1 MEGLLGLVSLYK
13 GRLPRPAL
21 SPSKRVQSGYSHRR
35 ITVSPAS
42 PPPEPEEEVHQML
55 LIACSSCVRAQ
66 TSDSTLTVA
75 CAVQASRNNP
85 TPSKCDKQYQRGER
99 LWWKLFRAGR

>member
-1 MEGLLGLVSLYK
+1 
-13 GRLPRPAL
+13 
-21 SPSKRVQSGYSHRR
+21 
-35 ITVSPAS
+35 
-42 PPPEPEEEVHQML
+42 ML

-66 TSDSTLTVA
+66 TSDSRLTVA

-99 LWWKLFRAGR
+99 LRGSCSEPGGERGEDDEEGRRWLKNGGRQDV